1 MKIGFISLGCSKN
14 TIDTEMML
22 AHLDNAD
29 YEITA
34 DAEQAEIILINT
46 CGFIG
51 DAREE
56 SIETIREMARLK
68 KTGKLKK
75 LIVTGCLAERWRNK
89 LMQKMP
95 EIDAIVGLSEIHKIV
110 NAVRTSL
117 DQKKYMAFGDYEKTE
132 IEGERMLS
140 DDSPAVFLRISEGCD
155 NRCSYC
161 AIPKIRGRY
170 RSRTM
175 ESIIEEAQD
184 LEAAGAK
191 EINLIAEDTSRYGT
205 DLYHENK
212 LPELL
217 HRLAEETTLPWIRIF
232 YCYPDRI
239 TDELIAEMRDNPRV
253 LPYLDMPIQHISD
266 PVLKRM
272 NRGGSRQQI
281 ETVIEKLRREIPDMI
296 IRTTVIVG
304 FPGETD
310 ERFNEL
316 LDFIKKTRLNR
327 VGAFS
332 YSREEGTAAY
342 DMPDQ
347 IAPEIKQQRYE
358 ALMEMQAEISLEH
371 QRLAVGQTRTVLCE
385 EFDPEEGLYI
395 GRDFSNGP
403 EVDGKVFFSGSRP
416 VASGDFVRVKI
427 TEANEYDLFGEIIE

>member
-22 AHLDNAD
+22 AHLDNARF
-29 YEITA
+29 ELTA
-34 DAEQAEIILINT
+34 NAKEAEVILINT

-56 SIETIREMARLK
+56 SIETIKEMARYK
-68 KTGKLKK
+68 KSGKLKK
-75 LIVTGCLAERWRNK
+75 LIVTGCLAERWRDK
-89 LMQKMP
+89 LMEKMP
-95 EIDAIVGLSEIHKIV
+95 EIDAVAGLSEIHKIV
-110 NAVRTSL
+110 ETVNAAL
-117 DQKKYMAFGDYEKTE
+117 EKEKYEAFNDYEKTE

-140 DDSPAVFLRISEGCD
+140 DDSPSVFLRISEGCD

-161 AIPKIRGRY
+161 AIPTIRGRY
-170 RSRTM
+170 RSRTI

-191 EINLIAEDTSRYGT
+191 ELNLIAEDTSRYGT

-217 HRLAEETTLPWIRIF
+217 RRLAEETTIPWIRIF

-266 PVLKRM
+266 AVLKKM
-272 NRGGSRQQI
+272 NRGGNRKQI
-281 ETVIEKLRREIPDMI
+281 ETVIEKLRREIPDMV

-310 ERFNEL
+310 EQFNEL
-316 LDFIKKTRLNR
+316 MDFVKTVRLNR
-327 VGAFS
+327 LGAFA
-332 YSREEGTAAY
+332 YSREEGTPAF

-347 IAPEIKQQRYE
+347 IAPEVKQQRYE
-358 ALMEMQAEISLEH
+358 TLMEAQAQISFDH
-371 QRLAVGQTRTVLCE
+371 QQAVIGQTRDILCE
-385 EFDPEEGLYI
+385 GFDPEEELFV
-395 GRDFSNGP
+395 GRDFSNGFD
-403 EVDGKVFFSGSRP
+403 VDGKVFFSSKKP
-416 VASGDFVRVKI
+416 VQAGDFVKVKI
-427 TEANEYDLFGEIIE
+427 TDADEYDLFGERI

>member
-22 AHLDNAD
+22 AHLDNARF
-29 YEITA
+29 EITA
-34 DAEQAEIILINT
+34 NAAEAEVILINT

-56 SIETIREMARLK
+56 SIETIREMARFK

-75 LIVTGCLAERWRNK
+75 LIVTGCLAERWRDK

-95 EIDAIVGLSEIHKIV
+95 EIDAVAGLSEIHNIVETV
-110 NAVRTSL
+110 NAAL
-117 DQKKYMAFGDYEKTE
+117 EKKKYEAFNDYEKTE

-140 DDSPAVFLRISEGCD
+140 DDSPSVFLRISEGCD

-170 RSRTM
+170 RSRAI
-175 ESIIEEAQD
+175 EHIIEEAQD

-191 EINLIAEDTSRYGT
+191 ELNLIAEDTSRYGT
-205 DLYHENK
+205 DLYNENK

-217 HRLAEETTLPWIRIF
+217 RRLSEETTIPWIRIF

-239 TDELIAEMRDNPRV
+239 SDELIAEMRDNPRV

-266 PVLKRM
+266 AVLKRM
-272 NRGGSRQQI
+272 NRGGNRKQI
-281 ETVIEKLRREIPDMI
+281 ETVIEKLRREIPDMV

-310 ERFNEL
+310 EQFTEL
-316 LDFIKKTRLNR
+316 LDFVKTARLNR
-327 VGAFS
+327 LGAFA
-332 YSREEGTAAY
+332 YSREEGTPAF

-347 IAPEIKQQRYE
+347 IAPDIKQQRYE
-358 ALMEMQAEISLEH
+358 ALMETQAQISYEH
-371 QRLAVGQTRTVLCE
+371 QQAAVGQTRDVLCE
-385 EFDPEEGLYI
+385 GFDPEEELFA
-395 GRDFSNGP
+395 GRDFSNGFD
-403 EVDGKVFFSGSRP
+403 VDGKVFFSSDTP
-416 VASGDFVRVKI
+416 VETGTFVKVRI
-427 TEANEYDLFGEIIE
+427 TDADEYDLFGEITE

>member
-22 AHLDNAD
+22 AHLDNAAF
-29 YEITA
+29 EITA
-34 DAEQAEIILINT
+34 DAGEAEIILINT

-56 SIETIREMARLK
+56 SIETIREMARYK

-89 LMQKMP
+89 LMERMP
-95 EIDAIVGLSEIHKIV
+95 EIDAVVGLSEIHSIV
-110 NAVRTSL
+110 ETVRISL
-117 DQKKYMAFGDYEKTE
+117 EKEKYAAFGDYEKTE

-140 DDSPAVFLRISEGCD
+140 DDSPSVFLRISEGCD

-170 RSRTM
+170 RSRTI

-191 EINLIAEDTSRYGT
+191 ELNLIAEDTSRYGT

-217 HRLAEETTLPWIRIF
+217 RRLTEETTIPWIRIF

-266 PVLKRM
+266 AVLKKM
-272 NRGGSRQQI
+272 NRGGNRKQI
-281 ETVIEKLRREIPDMI
+281 ETVIEKLRREIPDMV

-310 ERFNEL
+310 EQFSEL
-316 LDFIKKTRLNR
+316 LDFVKTARLNR
-327 VGAFS
+327 LGAFA
-332 YSREEGTAAY
+332 YSREEGTPAF

-358 ALMEMQAEISLEH
+358 TLMEAQAQISFEH
-371 QRLAVGQTRTVLCE
+371 QQTVIGQTRDVLCE
-385 EFDPEEGLYI
+385 GFDPEKELFI
-395 GRDFSNGP
+395 GRDFSNGFD
-403 EVDGKVFFSGSRP
+403 VDGKVFFVSRTP
-416 VASGDFVRVKI
+416 VAAGDFIKIKI
-427 TEANEYDLFGEIIE
+427 TDADEYDLFGEAAE

>member
-1 MKIGFISLGCSKN
+1 MKIGFISLGCSKS

-22 AHLDNAD
+22 AHLDNAA

-34 DAEQAEIILINT
+34 NASEAEVILINT

-56 SIETIREMARLK
+56 SIETIKEMARYK

-75 LIVTGCLAERWRNK
+75 LIVTGCLAERWRDK
-89 LMQKMP
+89 LMEKMP
-95 EIDAIVGLSEIHKIV
+95 EIDAVAGLSEIHNIV
-110 NAVRTSL
+110 KTVNTSL
-117 DQKKYMAFGDYEKTE
+117 EKEKLTSFGDYEKTE

-140 DDSPAVFLRISEGCD
+140 DDSPSVFLRISEGCD

-161 AIPKIRGRY
+161 AIPAIRGRY
-170 RSRTM
+170 RSRTI

-191 EINLIAEDTSRYGT
+191 ELNLIAEDTSRYGT
-205 DLYHENK
+205 DLYKENK

-217 HRLAEETTLPWIRIF
+217 RRLSEETTIPWIRIF

-239 TDELIAEMRDNPRV
+239 TDGLIAEIRDNPRV

-266 PVLKRM
+266 AVLKRM
-272 NRGGSRQQI
+272 NRGGNRKQI
-281 ETVIEKLRREIPDMI
+281 ETVIEKLRREIPDMV

-310 ERFNEL
+310 EQFNEL
-316 LDFIKKTRLNR
+316 LDFVKTARLNR
-327 VGAFS
+327 LGAFT
-332 YSREEGTAAY
+332 YSREEGTPAF

-358 ALMEMQAEISLEH
+358 TLMETQAQISFEH
-371 QRLAVGQTRTVLCE
+371 QKAVIGQTRDVLCE
-385 EFDPEEGLYI
+385 GFDEEEGLFV
-395 GRDFSNGP
+395 GRDFSNGFD
-403 EVDGKVFFSGSRP
+403 VDGKVFFSSKKP
-416 VASGDFVRVKI
+416 VQTGDFVKVKI
-427 TEANEYDLFGEIIE
+427 TNADEYDLFGERI

>member
-22 AHLDNAD
+22 AHLDNAS

-34 DAEQAEIILINT
+34 DAEEAEVILINT

-56 SIETIREMARLK
+56 SIETIKEMARYK

-75 LIVTGCLAERWRNK
+75 LIVTGCLAERWRDK

-95 EIDAIVGLSEIHKIV
+95 EIDAVAGLGEIHNIV
-110 NAVRTSL
+110 ETIKTSL
-117 DQKKYMAFGDYEKTE
+117 EKEKYQAFGDYEKTD
-132 IEGERMLS
+132 IDGERMLS
-140 DDSPAVFLRISEGCD
+140 DESPSVFLRISEGCD

-170 RSRTM
+170 RSRTI

-184 LEAAGAK
+184 LESAGAK
-191 EINLIAEDTSRYGT
+191 ELNLIAEDTSRYGT

-217 HRLAEETTLPWIRIF
+217 RRLSKETTIPWIRIF

-266 PVLKRM
+266 DVLKRM
-272 NRGGSRQQI
+272 NRGGNRKQI
-281 ETVIEKLRREIPDMI
+281 ETVIRKLRQEIPDMV

-310 ERFNEL
+310 EQFNEL
-316 LDFIKKTRLNR
+316 LDFIKDVRFNRL
-327 VGAFS
+327 GAFT
-332 YSREEGTAAY
+332 YSREEGTPAF

-347 IAPEIKQQRYE
+347 IAEEIKQERYE
-358 ALMEMQAEISLEH
+358 TLMETQAEISLQH
-371 QRLAVGQTRTVLCE
+371 QQAVIGQTRTVLCE
-385 EFDPEEGLYI
+385 GFDEEEELFV
-395 GRDFSNGP
+395 GRDFSNGFD
-403 EVDGKVFFSGSRP
+403 VDGKVFFYSEKP
-416 VASGDFVRVKI
+416 VETGEFVRVKI
-427 TEANEYDLFGEIIE
+427 TDAEEYDLFGETV

>member
-22 AHLDNAD
+22 AHLDNARF
-29 YEITA
+29 ELTA
-34 DAEQAEIILINT
+34 NAKEAEVILINT

-56 SIETIREMARLK
+56 SIETIKEMARYK
-68 KTGKLKK
+68 KSGKLKK
-75 LIVTGCLAERWRNK
+75 LIVTGCLAERWRDK
-89 LMQKMP
+89 LMEKMP
-95 EIDAIVGLSEIHKIV
+95 EIDAVAGLSEIHKIV
-110 NAVRTSL
+110 ETVNAAL
-117 DQKKYMAFGDYEKTE
+117 EKEKYEAFNDYEKTE

-140 DDSPAVFLRISEGCD
+140 DDSPSVFLRISEGCD

-161 AIPKIRGRY
+161 AIPTIRGRY
-170 RSRTM
+170 RSRTI

-191 EINLIAEDTSRYGT
+191 ELNLIAEDTSRYGT

-217 HRLAEETTLPWIRIF
+217 RRLAEETTIPWIRIF

-266 PVLKRM
+266 AVLKKM
-272 NRGGSRQQI
+272 NRGGNRKQI
-281 ETVIEKLRREIPDMI
+281 ETVIEKLRREIPDMV

-310 ERFNEL
+310 EQFNEL
-316 LDFIKKTRLNR
+316 MDFVKTVRLNR
-327 VGAFS
+327 LGAFA
-332 YSREEGTAAY
+332 YSREEGTPAF

-347 IAPEIKQQRYE
+347 IAPEVKQQRYE
-358 ALMEMQAEISLEH
+358 TLMEAQAQISFDH
-371 QRLAVGQTRTVLCE
+371 QQAVIGQTRDILCE
-385 EFDPEEGLYI
+385 GFDPEEELFV
-395 GRDFSNGP
+395 GRDFSNGFD
-403 EVDGKVFFSGSRP
+403 VDGKVFFSSETP
-416 VASGDFVRVKI
+416 VQTGDFVKVKI
-427 TEANEYDLFGEIIE
+427 TDADEYDLFGERI

>member
-14 TIDTEMML
+14 MVDTEMML
-22 AHLDNAD
+22 AHLDNARF
-29 YEITA
+29 EITA
-34 DAEQAEIILINT
+34 DAREAEVILINT

-56 SIETIREMARLK
+56 SIETIKEMARYK

-75 LIVTGCLAERWRNK
+75 LIVTGCLAERWRDK
-89 LMQKMP
+89 LMEKMP
-95 EIDAIVGLSEIHKIV
+95 EIDAVAGLSEIHNIVETV
-110 NAVRTSL
+110 NASL
-117 DQKKYMAFGDYEKTE
+117 KKEKLASFGDYEKTE

-170 RSRTM
+170 RSRTI

-191 EINLIAEDTSRYGT
+191 ELNLIAEDTSRYGT
-205 DLYHENK
+205 DLYKENK

-217 HRLAEETTLPWIRIF
+217 HRLANETTIPWIRIF

-272 NRGGSRQQI
+272 NRGGNRKQI
-281 ETVIEKLRREIPDMI
+281 ETVIEKLRKEIPDI
-296 IRTTVIVG
+296 VIRTTIIVG
-304 FPGETD
+304 FPGET
-310 ERFNEL
+310 EEQFNEL
-316 LDFIKKTRLNR
+316 LDFVKKVRFNRL
-327 VGAFS
+327 GAFT
-332 YSREEGTAAY
+332 YSREEGTPAF

-347 IAPEIKQQRYE
+347 IPPEVKKRRYE
-358 ALMEMQAEISLEH
+358 TLMEAQAQISLERQH
-371 QRLAVGQTRTVLCE
+371 DTVGQIRDVLCE
-385 EFDPEEGLYI
+385 DFIYEEAVI
-395 GRDFSNGP
+395 VGRDFSNGFD
-403 EVDGKVFFSGSRP
+403 VDGKVFCYGEN
-416 VASGDFVRVKI
+416 FVQTGEFIKVKI
-427 TEANEYDLFGEIIE
+427 TDADEYDLYGERI